1 MKELKRPKG
10 EREYKI
16 TRCNL
21 WYNVYRRKEE
31 DWMIYLE
38 WLQRDTYT
46 LNREHARVFYTID
59 DATNHLIMARRKW
72 DNLDTIS
79 KEIESWW
86 DNKEKQS
93 WSEFSS

>member
-16 TRCNL
+16 TKCNL

-38 WLQRDTYT
+38 WLQRDSYT

-59 DATNHLIMARRKW
+59 DATNHLIMARRWKADTTSTQTTNSW
-72 DNLDTIS
+72 DT
-79 KEIESWW
+79 
-86 DNKEKQS
+86 KEKQS
-93 WSEFSS
+93 WSEF